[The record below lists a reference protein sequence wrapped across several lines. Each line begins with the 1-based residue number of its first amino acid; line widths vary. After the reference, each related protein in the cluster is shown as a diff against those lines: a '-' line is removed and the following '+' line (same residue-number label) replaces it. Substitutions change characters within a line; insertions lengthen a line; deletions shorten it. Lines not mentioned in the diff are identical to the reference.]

1 MPLGPLPPIQ
11 SEGESISTRHEVS
24 YSLGLSEEVGRSEGK
39 KLSAFSERR
48 SISHSSSR
56 KTVVDPKSGLS
67 GNFIKAKSTQGFEVD
82 TDRESYTSRLKKSV
96 KRFQKSKAFSNFM
109 VFVVLFDAYCTC
121 RDIDARA
128 SYFSPTPSDAPQMLM
143 VLADVCLLMYT
154 LELALNFW
162 VQGWKLLKDWMVL
175 LDMAII
181 LCGYIDLM
189 LNLIA
194 QRDFVLRLGIFRAFR
209 LARIIRLMRVLRKMR
224 ALRELQKLVTMMSTC
239 LKALFWSF
247 VFCFLVMSIWAMFMV
262 EVVNP
267 LIHEMKSDA
276 FQNCPEC
283 MTSTGSVMAAN
294 LLLFQTVIA
303 GDSWGKLAVPVI
315 KAHPETAIIFV
326 GSLLTLVF
334 GVLNLIVAVVVDT
347 FAEARSRDIL
357 NLAEEL
363 EYDHAADRKFLQ
375 SVFDRMDLNGSGQ
388 ITFEELVEGARN
400 DQEFQSR
407 LRVMD
412 IDETDLKQL
421 FEMIDTHAEGEI
433 NAAEF
438 IGPLSRWVH
447 ESKTAPRFIKYN
459 LQRAMQQQD
468 DLFNFCEDCFNLV
481 GDRIDDIV
489 KRLDVVSPSIR
500 TSHYKAHDDIDTQS
514 TEMEQSD
521 LPHLAKVPSEAGV
534 KPSNLDTELAAVRER
549 LEKQVMTAE
558 MALRSSM
565 SVLESAMVNVAVRS
579 DVPPKRPSNHS
590 AEVGIASAPPMLGDG
605 RLSSIRDSIRLA
617 RTAYPPQYS
626 PSRMSKQASMSRQA
640 STSRQSSRR
649 SSWREAPV
657 SMPISRGHERFDT
670 DSSTGS
676 HHLGTLSQRSS
687 SGYASKWNTQD
698 ITSSKACGI
707 SAARWLGKGPGRNLE
722 SNQKGRHK

>member
-24 YSLGLSEEVGRSEGK
+24 YSLGLSEEVG
-39 KLSAFSERR
+39 
-48 SISHSSSR
+48 R

-162 VQGWKLLKDWMVL
+162 VQGPLLGWKLLKDWMVL

-294 LLLFQTVIA
+294 LLLFQTA
-303 GDSWGKLAVPVI
+303 
-315 KAHPETAIIFV
+315 TRR
-326 GSLLTLVF
+326 
-334 GVLNLIVAVVVDT
+334 N
-347 FAEARSRDIL
+347 IL

-468 DLFNFCEDCFNLV
+468 DLFNFCEARPERPPPKNDWIKV
-481 GDRIDDIV
+481 
-489 KRLDVVSPSIR
+489 

-558 MALRSSM
+558 MALRWAVVE
-565 SVLESAMVNVAVRS
+565 VLESAMVNVAVRS

-657 SMPISRGHERFDT
+657 SMPISRGARIWRHR
-670 DSSTGS
+670 
-676 HHLGTLSQRSS
+676 
-687 SGYASKWNTQD
+687 TQ
-698 ITSSKACGI
+698 
-707 SAARWLGKGPGRNLE
+707 E
-722 SNQKGRHK
+722 E